1 MHKKIIFIVGLLALT
16 ACKSSKETSQ
26 SVQSAEYIKAFHEGV
41 RLKIN
46 GDLDAAID
54 KFKFCAI
61 QDQKDDG
68 VQFGL
73 AQLYLMKND
82 VANASVHT
90 KKALELDP
98 DNIHYQS
105 ELAFMYEELK

>member
-1 MHKKIIFIVGLLALT
+1 MHKKIFFIVGLLALT
-16 ACKSSKETSQ
+16 ACKSSKESLQ
-26 SVQSAEYIKAFHEGV
+26 SVHSAEYIKAFHEGV

-54 KFKFCAI
+54 QFKFCAV
-61 QDQKDDG
+61 QDTKDDG

-73 AQLYLMKND
+73 AQLYLMKDD

-90 KKALELDP
+90 KKAV
-98 DNIHYQS
+98 
-105 ELAFMYEELK
+105 ELKQLKISHKQHEPLMI